1 MRQYFTSRFTSQG
14 DLLVE
19 NESENEAEN
28 NQDRTKKR
36 KRVKSLDA
44 FRGVAIVVMIFVNY
58 GGGGYYFFAQ

>member
-1 MRQYFTSRFTSQG
+1 MRQYLTSRFTNQG

-19 NESENEAEN
+19 NESENIEN
-28 NQDRTKKR
+28 DQDRSKKR

>member
-1 MRQYFTSRFTSQG
+1 MRQYLTSRFTSQG

-19 NESENEAEN
+19 NETANTESD
-28 NQDRTKKR
+28 QDRSKKR

>member
-1 MRQYFTSRFTSQG
+1 MRQYFTSRFTNQG

-19 NESENEAEN
+19 NETEND
-28 NQDRTKKR
+28 QDRSKKR